1 MASLFR
7 STANTSSGTLISRV
21 LGFARDVVL
30 ARSFGAGAAT
40 DAFFVAFKI
49 PNLFRRMFAEGSFSL
64 AFVPVLA
71 EYREQNNR
79 QAARELIDSV
89 FGSLL
94 AVLLVITAIGV
105 LAAPWIIRMFAPG
118 FDPDGAQYTL
128 ASDMLRITFPYL
140 LFISLTALA
149 AGVLN
154 TWEKFWLPAVTPA
167 LLNIS
172 LICAALLLAPRLDVP
187 IMALAWGVFAAGVM
201 QLLCQLAS
209 LQRMGLFPRPRWG
222 FAHGGVRKI
231 MRLMIPTLFGSSVAQ
246 INILLDTLLASLLLT
261 GSVSWLYYSDRL
273 FEFPLGVFG
282 VALSTVVLPRLATI
296 RNRNHQGD
304 GSNTEFATTLGW
316 AMRMA
321 MLISLPA
328 AVGLAVLAQPVLAG
342 MFQYG
347 EFTAFDTR
355 MASWSLMAYSIGIP
369 AFVAI
374 KVLAPGFYA
383 RQDTVTPV
391 KIGILAMVFN
401 MLGNVLLILLLMQWL
416 IPTDSVGADTSGF
429 WQKLASTPGLHLGL
443 ALSSS
448 LAAYLNAGLLWHKLR
463 QSGWWY
469 KPVDWASFVLKLILA
484 AVLMGGV
491 LYWIIN
497 GLPLVDHWLAGFWWQ
512 RGMMLIALVGGGAL
526 MYLMLLWLMGL
537 RRNVLVVE
545 QR

>member
-49 PNLFRRMFAEGSFSL
+49 PNLLRRLFAEGSFAL

-71 EYREQNNR
+71 EYREQGDR
-79 QAARELIDSV
+79 RAARELIDSV

-94 AVLLVITAIGV
+94 AVLLVITSLGV
-105 LAAPWIIRMFAPG
+105 LAAPLIIRVFAPG
-118 FDPDGAQYTL
+118 FDPDEAQYPL
-128 ASDMLRITFPYL
+128 ASGMLRITFPYL
-140 LFISLTALA
+140 LCISLTALA

-172 LICAALLLAPRLDVP
+172 LICAALLLAPQLAVP
-187 IMALAWGVFAAGVM
+187 ITALAWGVLAAGIL
-201 QLLCQLAS
+201 QLLFQLVA
-209 LQRMGLFPRPRWG
+209 LQRLGLLPRPSWG
-222 FAHGGVRKI
+222 FAHPGVRKI
-231 MRLMIPTLFGSSVAQ
+231 MRLMVPTLFGSSVAQ

-282 VALSTVVLPRLATI
+282 VALSTVVLPRLAAI
-296 RNRNHQGD
+296 RNRNVSADDAGQG
-304 GSNTEFATTLGW
+304 EFTATLGW
-316 AMRMA
+316 AMRLA

-347 EFTAFDTR
+347 EFTAFDTQ
-355 MASWSLMAYSIGIP
+355 MASWSLVAYSCGIP

-391 KIGILAMVFN
+391 KIGILAMAVN
-401 MLGNVLLILLLMQWL
+401 MLGNVLLILLLMSL
-416 IPTDSVGADTSGF
+416 LAPGSDAGF
-429 WQKLASTPGLHLGL
+429 WDKLANTPGLHTGL
-443 ALSSS
+443 ALASAG
-448 LAAYLNAGLLWHKLR
+448 AAYLNAGLLWRCLR
-463 QSGWWY
+463 RAGWWRAPSGWT
-469 KPVDWASFVLKLILA
+469 LLLIKTAIAA
-484 AVLMGGV
+484 AVMGAG
-491 LYWIIN
+491 LYLVMQHW
-497 GLPLVDHWLAGFWWQ
+497 PLVDTWLAGLWWQ
-512 RGMMLIALVGGGAL
+512 RGAVLLLLVGGGASL
-526 MYLMLLWLMGL
+526 YIMSLLALGVRPGL
-537 RRNVLVVE
+537 VLR
-545 QR
+545 QA